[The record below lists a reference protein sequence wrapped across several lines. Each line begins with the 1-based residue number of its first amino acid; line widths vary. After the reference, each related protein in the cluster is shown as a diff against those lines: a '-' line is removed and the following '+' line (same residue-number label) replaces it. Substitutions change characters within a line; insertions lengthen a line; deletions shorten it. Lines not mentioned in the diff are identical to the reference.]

1 MAGQQPAAVFVG
13 WTVREYAALW
23 GVHPDRV
30 RMWIRRGRL
39 GCLRPSPRCTRI
51 TPADHNA
58 FLTAAV
64 LVPPGERDRRRGQRA
79 ASTGRG

>member
-1 MAGQQPAAVFVG
+1 MSDERSPQPFVG

-30 RMWIRRGRL
+30 RRWIRLGRL

-51 TPADHNA
+51 SPTDHEA
-58 FLTAAV
+58 FQASASLTLPV
-64 LVPPGERDRRRGQRA
+64 DRERRRA
-79 ASTGRG
+79 GRRG